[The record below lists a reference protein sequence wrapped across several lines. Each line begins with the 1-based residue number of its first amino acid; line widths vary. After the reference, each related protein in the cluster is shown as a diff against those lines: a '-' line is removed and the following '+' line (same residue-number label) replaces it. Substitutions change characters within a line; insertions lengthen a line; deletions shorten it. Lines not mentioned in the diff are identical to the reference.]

1 MPISSHELI
10 YVFSQKK
17 RSLQELY
24 TLSIFLSKYQAKS
37 CEVTSS
43 HFSPIVN
50 DDGLSNQR
58 FSVPS
63 SSG

>member
-1 MPISSHELI
+1 MPISSNELI
-10 YVFSQKK
+10 CVFGEK

-24 TLSIFLSKYQAKS
+24 TLSIFLTKYQAKS